1 MDETQK
7 ATRRNR
13 TIEPAN
19 LHQKKKNTRRPCDA
33 QLVAVRWLS
42 AGHSFRFLRRR
53 GRDRFRVQSAPCRAL
68 QNPPRTP
75 APGKIAKVGKE
86 TTTKAVI
93 SRDNSQ
99 GGAACSWT
107 KRAPLPRRRRT
118 TAATCGCLHP
128 GGTAAAS
135 CASLPNPN
143 TAAEAG
149 RQQTNIHVR
158 HSQTDTDRR
167 GHKHTAA
174 AKRTFPP
181 SNTDDH
187 RTGPQSPTAGEST
200 LPKAV
205 TRGSSHQTGPSGKK
219 RGRRRL
225 RQRTSDLETL
235 PSLARL
241 PSPGFLVCPDRTD
254 HISFLSSA
262 FSSSFF
268 LPRLLP
274 PRSSSG

>member
-19 LHQKKKNTRRPCDA
+19 LHQKKKKYPTAVRRSARCGT
-33 QLVAVRWLS
+33 VAVCGSLFPLPSKTRKRQVPRTVGAIS
-42 AGHSFRFLRRR
+42 GFAIPG
-53 GRDRFRVQSAPCRAL
+53 
-68 QNPPRTP
+68 RTP
-75 APGKIAKVGKE
+75 APGRIAKVGKE